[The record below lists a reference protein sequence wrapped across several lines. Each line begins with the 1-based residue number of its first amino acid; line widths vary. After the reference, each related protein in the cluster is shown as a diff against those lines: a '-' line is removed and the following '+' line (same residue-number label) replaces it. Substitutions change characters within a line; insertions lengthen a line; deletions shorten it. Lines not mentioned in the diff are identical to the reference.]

1 MTRTLH
7 TMTLL
12 AALAMAGTAAADLIV
27 TDPLAHEFAIAPG
40 GLVVID
46 NLVGNIHVSSH
57 DSAKALV
64 NADRVIRAV
73 DASAVNEAR
82 QAVQRVAEGN
92 DRMKILRTIHPGA
105 SPRWQAQVNYTV
117 VLPRNVSLKIQSQQT
132 GGIRVSD
139 VSGEI
144 SVKNVMGPVLIE
156 NPGRALAVENI
167 NGDITVVASR
177 GIHGNAH
184 LVSINGSIALRAPAN
199 SNFTWDVDTVA
210 GEAKTNLRLRDGR
223 YVSPTRFR
231 GSVND
236 PGNTTVTMQSFG
248 GNVFILTPGSS
259 GNDARS
265 LRDLAKRF
273 TQPPPGIGPSLPP
286 TPNRQGIRAGL
297 VQQKLYRYSTS
308 IGDVKIDEI
317 RGAAKIYTGGGEIN
331 LGSVFGYCDVFSR
344 GGPLNLGEVMGP
356 LTARTEGGNISIQR
370 AREGGTIITGGGTIQ
385 VQYLGGPTQL
395 SSGGGDIIVRRAIG
409 PVKAETRSG
418 DVTITL
424 DQKLRSDR
432 VTAKTA
438 KGNIVLTV
446 PAGFGADIDAT
457 VLTSDPAVNNI
468 RSDIPGLSMQREQVG
483 AQTRIRATGKIN
495 GGGERVELHAQDG
508 GIHLAVDAP
517 RVSPMVPQ
525 Q

>member
-1 MTRTLH
+1 MTRTLQAL
-7 TMTLL
+7 TVL
-12 AALAMAGTAAADLIV
+12 AALAIAGAAAADVIV
-27 TDPLAHEFAIAPG
+27 TDPLGHEFAIAPG

-46 NLVGNIHVSSH
+46 NLVGNIHVSTH
-57 DSAKALV
+57 NSAKVSV

-73 DASAVNEAR
+73 DGSAVGEAR

-105 SPRWQAQVNYTV
+105 NPRWQAQVNYTV

-132 GGIRVSD
+132 GGIRVTD

-156 NPGRALAVENI
+156 SPGRALAVENI
-167 NGDITVVASR
+167 NGDITVVAPR
-177 GIHGNAH
+177 GIGGNTH
-184 LVSINGSIALRAPAN
+184 LVSINGSIALRVPAN

-231 GSVND
+231 GSVNN
-236 PGNTTVTMQSFG
+236 PGNTTVTMQSFA
-248 GNVFILTPGSS
+248 GNVFLLTPGST
-259 GNDARS
+259 GTDARA
-265 LRDLAKRF
+265 LRTVAQKF
-273 TQPPPGIGPSLPP
+273 TQPSPGIGPALPAA
-286 TPNRQGIRAGL
+286 PNRGGVQLPL
-297 VQQKLYRYSTS
+297 VQQKFYQYSTS

-317 RGAAKIYTGGGEIN
+317 RGAAKIYTGAGEIN

-344 GGPLNLGEVMGP
+344 GGPLNLGEIMGP

-395 SSGGGDIIVRRAIG
+395 SSGGGDIIVRRALG

-424 DQKLRSDR
+424 DQKLKGDR

-438 KGNIVLTV
+438 KGNILLTV

-457 VLTSDPAVNNI
+457 VLTSDPAANNI
-468 RSDIPGLSMQREQVG
+468 RSDIPGLSLQREQVG

-495 GGGERVELHAQDG
+495 GGGERVELQAQDG